1 MHANPVD
8 RVITLTMPE
17 HDSPM
22 GVSRTTWRQVSAACG
37 LDEDEAIH
45 LAMAE
50 CAARAMQKRKRADDA
65 SALDATGMDLAPL
78 GRLMSRHDP
87 NWPQ

>member
-8 RVITLTMPE
+8 RVFTLTMPE
-17 HDSPM
+17 HDSSTS
-22 GVSRTTWRQVSAACG
+22 VSRTTWRQVSAACG
-37 LDEDEAIH
+37 LNEDEAIH

-50 CAARAMQKRKRADDA
+50 FAAREKQKRKRAEEA